1 MLVLTRKRGQSLLIG
16 DETEVII
23 LEITGD
29 TVKIGINAPFH
40 IKVYRKEL
48 YEEVKDANMLSVVKS
63 KEGMED
69 LLKK

>member
-1 MLVLTRKRGQSLLIG
+1 LLIG

-23 LEITGD
+23 LEVNGD

-40 IKVYRKEL
+40 IKVYRMEL
-48 YEEVKDANMLSVVKS
+48 YEEIKSVNVSSVIKT
-63 KEGMED
+63 KEGFEE